1 MFFIIIILNL
11 SPSFTL
17 LPYLPRTLLHPLSLL
32 HCCFLLGGLLFSS
45 PAIAKEKLLHVVS
58 TYFEDSLFSPP
69 LLYSTTL
76 LFLLSTTLLFLL
88 SILFLL
94 LSTTLLFLLST
105 TLLLLLSTTLLHY
118 PTLSP
123 LHYSTPLPYSFSSPL
138 LYSFSS
144 QSYSYSYIVP
154 FFVSFR
160 NIFWKRRKN

>member
-88 SILFLL
+88 S
-94 LSTTLLFLLST
+94 TL
-105 TLLLLLSTTLLHY
+105 LLHY

-144 QSYSYSYIVP
+144 QSYSYSYIVS

>member
-69 LLYSTTL
+69 LLYSFSSPL
-76 LFLLSTTLLFLL
+76 LY
-88 SILFLL
+88 
-94 LSTTLLFLLST
+94 STTLLFLLST
-105 TLLLLLSTTLLHY
+105 TLLHY
-118 PTLSP
+118 PTPSPLHCSTLSP
-123 LHYSTPLPYSFSSPL
+123 LNPIPILILSPFL
-138 LYSFSS
+138 FLFE
-144 QSYSYSYIVP
+144 I
-154 FFVSFR
+154 FFGKEEKTKKKGEKG
-160 NIFWKRRKN
+160 WATG